1 MTFTS
6 GRLIRN
12 PLPGEFR
19 NTIVNRLERTLLE
32 MRQDTNARSLEVES
46 LDSLGFFLLTPGKL
60 VLTGLYQLGGDLI
73 KEIDTQL

>member
-1 MTFTS
+1 
-6 GRLIRN
+6 
-12 PLPGEFR
+12 
-19 NTIVNRLERTLLE
+19 